1 MASGQISAYLKTSL
15 TKTLLIFFKKLKS
28 SKMCVRSLRSLRN
41 SLYIILKNGRQ
52 NGISA
57 SVTVNV
63 PHWVTVALITFFG
76 MSALAGY
83 ISIEPGENI
92 KNIEYKRS

>member
-1 MASGQISAYLKTSL
+1 M
-15 TKTLLIFFKKLKS
+15 
-28 SKMCVRSLRSLRN
+28 
-41 SLYIILKNGRQ
+41 IILKNGRQ